1 MNFQELL
8 RQTAAEDILRCIEEI
23 YPQEKQNLDNFRRV
37 MANLKKQTPNS
48 GANALIR
55 VIQILDADKQHT
67 CEAGV
72 LFAENDDGILAAL
85 DNLPWSSIIAF
96 TVHQGDLQKIGAARF
111 AAECLY
117 DMTWDGFDEAD
128 VQNFWQSLQTDLN
141 NAENIKHNL

>member
-1 MNFQELL
+1 MIFQELL
-8 RQTAAEDILRCIEEI
+8 RQTAAEDILRCIAEI
-23 YPQEKQNLDNFRRV
+23 YPQEKQNL
-37 MANLKKQTPNS
+37 
-48 GANALIR
+48 
-55 VIQILDADKQHT
+55 DKQHT

-96 TVHQGDLQKIGAARF
+96 TIHQDDLQKIGAARF

-141 NAENIKHNL
+141 NAENIKPNL